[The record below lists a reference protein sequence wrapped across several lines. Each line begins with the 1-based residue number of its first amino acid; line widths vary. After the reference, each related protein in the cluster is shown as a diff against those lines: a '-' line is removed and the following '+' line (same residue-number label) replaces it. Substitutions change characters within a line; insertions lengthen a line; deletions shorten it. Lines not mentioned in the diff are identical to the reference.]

1 MSLESDLYALIAPLC
16 PRVYP
21 DFAPAGTALP
31 YVTWQQFGGPAPVF
45 LDGSLPDRRGA
56 WVQVSAWAATR
67 ADANALMLSIEA
79 ALCASSDLIAR
90 PQGALM
96 AAVSEDDGIRGAM
109 QDFQIWADR

>member
-1 MSLESDLYALIAPLC
+1 MILEQGLYELIAQLC

-21 DFAPAGTALP
+21 DFAPAGTAPP
-31 YVTWQQFGGPAPVF
+31 YVTWQQFGGPSPVY

-56 WVQVSAWAATR
+56 WIQVSAWAATR
-67 ADANALMLSIEA
+67 SDANALMLAIEA
-79 ALCASSDLIAR
+79 ALCASVGLIAR

-96 AAVSEDDGIRGAM
+96 ATVSEDDGIRGAT